1 MATTPVCAAHQ
12 AVDFG
17 NGVENIVDIEPV
29 RFGVFGDFAAQ
40 FVREYV
46 EQDFGIGA
54 GVDVAQVF
62 VAHVFIKFGSV
73 GEVAVVR
80 QNDAE
85 RRADVK
91 RLRLSAAAS
100 VPAVG

>member
-1 MATTPVCAAHQ
+1 MDFATAL
-12 AVDFG
+12 
-17 NGVENIVDIEPV
+17 ENIVDIEPV
-29 RFGVFGDFAAQ
+29 GIGVFRDFAAQ

-62 VAHVFIKFGSV
+62 VAYVFIQFGGI
-73 GEVAVVR
+73 GEAAVVR

-85 RRADVK
+85 RRAGRRKVAPP
-91 RLRLSAAAS
+91 RCCPRC
-100 VPAVG
+100 PP